1 MRKEVDEELIDVL
14 SATPSFYQRFQG
26 WVPFHHWQDFLA
38 LNTSVQLKD
47 KLVKQLQL
55 SKQAIFI
62 HVVKT

>member
-14 SATPSFYQRFQG
+14 SATPSFQQCVQG